1 MKKLS
6 IVVLAAGLGSRMK
19 SALPK
24 PLHKIGGKPMLEH
37 VLESARQL
45 SPDKLIVVYGHRG
58 EELQAAFQHH
68 EDITWAKQ
76 ETFEGTGDAMKY
88 ALPYTI
94 EDSTVLVLYG
104 DTPLINA
111 ETLEQL
117 VKNAERTRLNWL
129 ISTVENPTGYGRIIR
144 NHNDHMVAIIEEK
157 DANPAEKLINEINT
171 GIFAVCRNFLAEAL
185 PQIDNHNQQE
195 EYYLTDI
202 AKLAVQNNITIHT
215 FNEEPALI
223 QGVND
228 RIQLATLERYYQK
241 EMAKQ
246 LMLNGV
252 TIDDPES
259 LTIRGKVQ
267 NDLDCHIE
275 PNVILEGNI
284 VLGKN
289 VTIRTGSVL
298 KDVVIGDNTTIHPY
312 SVIEKA
318 SIGKNADVGP
328 FARVRENTKLGDN
341 TRIGNFVE
349 TKNTTLGNGSKAGHL
364 AYLGDA
370 TIGEESNIGAG
381 TITCNYDGANKYKTV
396 IGNHAFIGSNSS
408 LVAPLVV
415 GNYAATAAGSIVPKD
430 VKDHELVRNRLEVV
444 HTENWEQ
451 PKKIT
456 K

>member
-157 DANPAEKLINEINT
+157 DADPAEKLINEINT
-171 GIFAVCRNFLAEAL
+171 GIFAVCQNFLAEAL
-185 PQIDNHNQQE
+185 PQIDNKNQQE

-228 RIQLATLERYYQK
+228 RIQLATLERYY
-241 EMAKQ
+241 
-246 LMLNGV
+246 
-252 TIDDPES
+252 
-259 LTIRGKVQ
+259 
-267 NDLDCHIE
+267 
-275 PNVILEGNI
+275 
-284 VLGKN
+284 
-289 VTIRTGSVL
+289 
-298 KDVVIGDNTTIHPY
+298 
-312 SVIEKA
+312 
-318 SIGKNADVGP
+318 
-328 FARVRENTKLGDN
+328 
-341 TRIGNFVE
+341 
-349 TKNTTLGNGSKAGHL
+349 
-364 AYLGDA
+364 
-370 TIGEESNIGAG
+370 
-381 TITCNYDGANKYKTV
+381 
-396 IGNHAFIGSNSS
+396 
-408 LVAPLVV
+408 
-415 GNYAATAAGSIVPKD
+415 
-430 VKDHELVRNRLEVV
+430 
-444 HTENWEQ
+444 
-451 PKKIT
+451 
-456 K
+456 

>member
-6 IVVLAAGLGSRMK
+6 IVILAAGLGSRMK

-37 VLESARQL
+37 VLESARKL
-45 SPDKLIVVYGHRG
+45 NPDRLVVVYGHRG
-58 EELQAAFQHH
+58 EELKAAFTHH
-68 EDITWAKQ
+68 EDIVWAKQ

-111 ETLEQL
+111 DTLELL
-117 VKNAERTRLNWL
+117 VKNAEQTRLNWL
-129 ISTVENPTGYGRIIR
+129 ISTVPNPTGYGRIIR
-144 NHNDHMVAIIEEK
+144 DHNHHMIAIIEEK
-157 DANPAEKLINEINT
+157 DANETEKEICEINT
-171 GIFAVCRNFLAEAL
+171 GIFAVCQNFLKNAL
-185 PQIDNHNQQE
+185 PQIQNDNQQN

-202 AKLAVQNNITIHT
+202 AKLAVANEITIHT
-215 FNEEPALI
+215 FDEVPALI

-228 RIQLATLERYYQK
+228 RVQLAALERYYQQ

-246 LMLNGV
+246 LMLSGI
-252 TIDDPES
+252 TIDNPES

-275 PNVILEGNI
+275 PNVILEGKV

-298 KDVVIGDNTTIHPY
+298 KDVVIGDNTVIHPY
-312 SVIEKA
+312 SVIEQA
-318 SIGKNADVGP
+318 VIGKNADIGP
-328 FARVRENTKLGDN
+328 FARIRENTKLGDN

-349 TKNTTLGNGSKAGHL
+349 TKNSTLGDGSKASHL
-364 AYLGDA
+364 SYIGDA
-370 TIGEESNIGAG
+370 TIGVESNIGAG
-381 TITCNYDGANKYKTV
+381 VITCNYDGANKFKTI
-396 IGNHAFIGSNSS
+396 IGDHAFIGSNSS
-408 LVAPLVV
+408 LIAPVNI

-430 VKDHELVRNRLEVV
+430 VKDHTLVRNRLEAIHV
-444 HTENWEQ
+444 ENWVM
-451 PKKIT
+451 PKKE

>member
-19 SALPK
+19 STMPK

-37 VLESARQL
+37 VLETARQL
-45 SPDKLIVVYGHRG
+45 NPDRLVVVYGHKG
-58 EELQAAFQHH
+58 EELQAAFSHQD
-68 EDITWAKQ
+68 DITWAKQ

-88 ALPYTI
+88 ALPYTL

-111 ETLEQL
+111 QTLNEL

-129 ISTVENPTGYGRIIR
+129 ISTFDNPTGYGRIIR
-144 NHNDHMVAIIEEK
+144 DHNNHMIAIIEEK
-157 DANPAEKLINEINT
+157 DANAAEKLIKEINT
-171 GIFAVCRNFLAEAL
+171 GIFAVCQKFLAEAL
-185 PQIDNHNQQE
+185 PQIDNHNQQQ

-215 FNEEPALI
+215 FNEYPELV

-228 RIQLATLERYYQK
+228 RIQLATLERIYQQDR
-241 EMAKQ
+241 AKK

-252 TIDDPES
+252 TLDKPDS
-259 LTIRGKVQ
+259 LTIRGTIQ

-275 PNVILEGNI
+275 SNVTLEGKI
-284 VLGKN
+284 ILGKN

-318 SIGKNADVGP
+318 SIGQYANIGP
-328 FARVRENTKLGDN
+328 FARIRENTKLGDY

-349 TKNTTLGNGSKAGHL
+349 TKNSTLGNGSKAGHL
-364 AYLGDA
+364 TYLGDA

-381 TITCNYDGANKYKTV
+381 TITCNYDGAHKFKTV
-396 IGNHAFIGSNSS
+396 IGDHAFIGSNSS
-408 LVAPLVV
+408 LVAPVSI
-415 GNYAATAAGSIVPKD
+415 GNYAATAAGSIVPKN
-430 VKDHELVRNRLEVV
+430 VNDHTLVRNRLEVV
-444 HTENWEQ
+444 LVENWEQ
-451 PKKIT
+451 PKKES
-456 K
+456 

>member
-37 VLESARQL
+37 VLESARKL
-45 SPDKLIVVYGHRG
+45 NPDQLIVVYGHRG
-58 EELQAAFQHH
+58 EALQAAFTHH
-68 EDITWAKQ
+68 DDITWAKQ

-88 ALPYTI
+88 ALPYTLPN
-94 EDSTVLVLYG
+94 STVLVLYG

-111 ETLEQL
+111 QTLEQL

-129 ISTVENPTGYGRIIR
+129 ISTVENPTGYGRIMR
-144 NHNDHMVAIIEEK
+144 NHNDHMVAIVEEK
-157 DANPAEKLINEINT
+157 DANEAEKQIKEINT
-171 GIFAVCRNFLAEAL
+171 GIFAVCQNFLTEAL
-185 PQIDNHNQQE
+185 PQIDNKNQQE
-195 EYYLTDI
+195 EYYLTDLAKI
-202 AKLAVQNNITIHT
+202 AVNNNITIHT
-215 FNEEPALI
+215 FNEQPELI

-246 LMLNGV
+246 LMLNGI
-252 TIDDPES
+252 TIDDPNS
-259 LTIRGKVQ
+259 LTIRGQVQ

-312 SVIEKA
+312 CVIEKA
-318 SIGKNADVGP
+318 AIGQNADIGP

-364 AYLGDA
+364 TYLGDA
-370 TIGEESNIGAG
+370 TIGEQSNIGAG
-381 TITCNYDGANKYKTV
+381 TITCNYDGANKYRTI
-396 IGNHAFIGSNSS
+396 IGDHTLIGSNSS
-408 LVAPLVV
+408 LVAPLTV
-415 GNYAATAAGSIVPKD
+415 GNYATTAAGSIVPKD
-430 VKDHELVRNRLEVV
+430 VKDHELVRNKLEVV
-444 HTENWEQ
+444 HVENWEQ
-451 PKKIT
+451 PKKAQ
-456 K
+456 

>member
-1 MKKLS
+1 MKQLS
-6 IVVLAAGLGSRMK
+6 IVILAAGLGSRMK

-37 VLESARQL
+37 VLESARKL
-45 SPDKLIVVYGHRG
+45 NPDRLVVVYGHRG
-58 EELQAAFQHH
+58 EELKAAFTHH

-88 ALPYTI
+88 ALPYTLK
-94 EDSTVLVLYG
+94 DSTVLVLYG
-104 DTPLINA
+104 DTPLIDAN
-111 ETLEQL
+111 TLEEL
-117 VKNAERTRLNWL
+117 VKNAEKTRLNWL

-144 NHNDHMVAIIEEK
+144 DHNHHMVAIIEEK
-157 DANPAEKLINEINT
+157 DANEMEKQIHEINT
-171 GIFAVCRNFLAEAL
+171 GIFAVCQNFLSEAL
-185 PQIDNHNQQE
+185 PQIDNLNQQE

-202 AKLAVQNNITIHT
+202 AKLAVANDITIHT
-215 FNEEPALI
+215 FNEVPALI

-252 TIDDPES
+252 TIDNPDS

-275 PNVILEGNI
+275 ANVILEGNI

-298 KDVVIGDNTTIHPY
+298 KDVVIDDNTTIHPY
-312 SVIEKA
+312 SVVEKA
-318 SIGKNADVGP
+318 VIGKNADIGP
-328 FARVRENTKLGDN
+328 FARIRENTKLGDN

-349 TKNTTLGNGSKAGHL
+349 TKNSTFADGAKASHL
-364 AYLGDA
+364 SYLGDA
-370 TIGEESNIGAG
+370 TIGVESNIGAG
-381 TITCNYDGANKYKTV
+381 VITCNYDGANKFKTV
-396 IGNHAFIGSNSS
+396 IGDHAFIGSNSS
-408 LVAPLVV
+408 LIAPVTI
-415 GNYAATAAGSIVPKD
+415 GNHAATAAGSIVPKD
-430 VKDHELVRNRLEVV
+430 VKDNTLVRNRLEAIHV
-444 HTENWEQ
+444 ENWVT
-451 PKKIT
+451 PKKE

>member
-1 MKKLS
+1 
-6 IVVLAAGLGSRMK
+6 
-19 SALPK
+19 
-24 PLHKIGGKPMLEH
+24 
-37 VLESARQL
+37 
-45 SPDKLIVVYGHRG
+45 
-58 EELQAAFQHH
+58 
-68 EDITWAKQ
+68 
-76 ETFEGTGDAMKY
+76 MKY

-171 GIFAVCRNFLAEAL
+171 GIFAVCQNFLAEAL

-318 SIGKNADVGP
+318 SIRKNADGGP
-328 FARVRENTKLGDN
+328 FARVREKTKLGDN

-349 TKNTTLGNGSKAGHL
+349 TKN
-364 AYLGDA
+364 
-370 TIGEESNIGAG
+370 
-381 TITCNYDGANKYKTV
+381 
-396 IGNHAFIGSNSS
+396 
-408 LVAPLVV
+408 
-415 GNYAATAAGSIVPKD
+415 
-430 VKDHELVRNRLEVV
+430 
-444 HTENWEQ
+444 
-451 PKKIT
+451 
-456 K
+456 

>member
-1 MKKLS
+1 MKQLS
-6 IVVLAAGLGSRMK
+6 IVILAAGLGSRMK

-37 VLESARQL
+37 VLESARKL
-45 SPDKLIVVYGHRG
+45 NPDRLVVVYGHRG
-58 EELQAAFQHH
+58 EELKAAFTHH

-88 ALPYTI
+88 ALPYTLK
-94 EDSTVLVLYG
+94 DSTVLVLYG
-104 DTPLINA
+104 DTPLIDAN
-111 ETLEQL
+111 TLEEL
-117 VKNAERTRLNWL
+117 VKNAEKTRLNWL

-144 NHNDHMVAIIEEK
+144 DHNHHMVAIIEEK
-157 DANPAEKLINEINT
+157 DANEMEKQIHEINT
-171 GIFAVCRNFLAEAL
+171 GIFAVCQNFLSEAL

-202 AKLAVQNNITIHT
+202 AKLAVANEITIHT
-215 FNEEPALI
+215 FNEVPALI

-252 TIDDPES
+252 TIDNPDS

-275 PNVILEGNI
+275 ANVILEGNI

-298 KDVVIGDNTTIHPY
+298 KDVVIDDNTTIHPY
-312 SVIEKA
+312 SVVEKA
-318 SIGKNADVGP
+318 VIGKNADIGP
-328 FARVRENTKLGDN
+328 FARIRENTKLGDN

-349 TKNTTLGNGSKAGHL
+349 TKNTIVGEGTKVIMMARINSKPLSVIMLLL
-364 AYLGDA
+364 ALTA
-370 TIGEESNIGAG
+370 HSLRPSQSA
-381 TITCNYDGANKYKTV
+381 ITQQLPQVQSFLKMSK
-396 IGNHAFIGSNSS
+396 II
-408 LVAPLVV
+408 PL
-415 GNYAATAAGSIVPKD
+415 YAIA
-430 VKDHELVRNRLEVV
+430 
-444 HTENWEQ
+444 
-451 PKKIT
+451 
-456 K
+456 

>member
-37 VLESARQL
+37 VLECARQL
-45 SPDKLIVVYGHRG
+45 NPDKLIVVYGHRG
-58 EELQAAFQHH
+58 EELQAAFSHH
-68 EDITWAKQ
+68 DDITWAKQ

-88 ALPYTI
+88 ALPHTI
-94 EDSTVLVLYG
+94 DDSTVLVLYG

-111 ETLEQL
+111 GTLEEL
-117 VKNAERTRLNWL
+117 VKNAKNTRLNWL
-129 ISTVENPTGYGRIIR
+129 ISTVPNPTGYGRIIR
-144 NHNDHMVAIIEEK
+144 DHNHHMVAIIEEK
-157 DANPAEKLINEINT
+157 DANEIEKEIDEINT
-171 GIFAVCRNFLAEAL
+171 GIFAVCQNFLREAL
-185 PQIDNHNQQE
+185 PQITNDNQQQ

-202 AKLAVQNNITIHT
+202 AKLAVENDITIHT
-215 FNEEPALI
+215 RNEKPELI

-228 RIQLATLERYYQK
+228 RIQLAALERYYQK

-246 LMLNGV
+246 LMLSGI

-259 LTIRGKVQ
+259 LTIRGTVH

-275 PNVILEGNI
+275 TNVTLEGNI

-318 SIGKNADVGP
+318 SIGKNADIGP
-328 FARVRENTKLGDN
+328 FARIRENTKLGDN

-364 AYLGDA
+364 TYLGDA
-370 TIGEESNIGAG
+370 IIGEESNIGAG
-381 TITCNYDGANKYKTV
+381 TITCNYDGAHKHKTI

-408 LVAPLVV
+408 LVAPVKV
-415 GNYAATAAGSIVPKD
+415 GDYAGTAAGAIVPKD
-430 VKDHELVRNRLEVV
+430 VKDHTLVRNHLEVIHV
-444 HTENWEQ
+444 ENWVA
-451 PKKIT
+451 PKKDA
-456 K
+456 

>member
-45 SPDKLIVVYGHRG
+45 NPDRLVVVYGHRG
-58 EELQAAFQHH
+58 EVLQAAFAHH
-68 EDITWAKQ
+68 DDITWAKQ

-88 ALPYTI
+88 ALPHTI

-104 DTPLINA
+104 DTPLIDAN
-111 ETLEQL
+111 TLEEL

-144 NHNDHMVAIIEEK
+144 NHNDHMVAIVEEK
-157 DANPAEKLINEINT
+157 DASDAEKQIDEINT
-171 GIFAVCRNFLAEAL
+171 GIFAVCQKFLAEAL
-185 PQIDNHNQQE
+185 PKIDNNNQQE
-195 EYYLTDI
+195 EYYLTDL
-202 AKLAVQNNITIHT
+202 AKLAVESNITIHT
-215 FNEEPALI
+215 FNENPELI

-241 EMAKQ
+241 VMAKQ

-259 LTIRGKVQ
+259 LTIRGKIQ

-275 PNVILEGNI
+275 TNVILEGNI

-298 KDVVIGDNTTIHPY
+298 KDVVIGDNTTVHPY

-318 SIGKNADVGP
+318 SIGKNADIGP
-328 FARVRENTKLGDN
+328 FARIRENTKLGDN

-349 TKNTTLGNGSKAGHL
+349 TKNSTLSKGAKASHL
-364 AYLGDA
+364 TYLGDA
-370 TIGEESNIGAG
+370 TIGEETNIGAG
-381 TITCNYDGANKYKTV
+381 VITCNYDGVNKHKTI
-396 IGNHAFIGSNSS
+396 IGNNSFIGSNSS
-408 LVAPLVV
+408 LIAPLTI
-415 GNYAATAAGSIVPKD
+415 GNNAATAAGSIVPKD
-430 VKDHELVRNRLEVV
+430 VKDHELVRNKLEVIHV
-444 HTENWEQ
+444 ENWEQ
-451 PKKIT
+451 PKKHT